1 MSSIPDIDSLIP
13 HRPPMLL
20 VDQIISIEDNQITCT
35 KQFRQEEYFF
45 QGHYPDHPIVPGV
58 ILCEAAMQAGAAL
71 LSSNFSDNMSGG
83 VPVATRIN
91 DVRLKQMVAPGDCIE
106 INVTLDE
113 QVSNAFFMTA
123 RVTLE
128 GKMAVRFQFACTMA
142 TPSDNN
148 GNE

>member
-1 MSSIPDIDSLIP
+1 MSSIPDIESLIP

-20 VDQIISIEDNQITCT
+20 VDEIISIEEDQITCR
-35 KQFRQEEYFF
+35 KQFRQDEYFF
-45 QGHYPDHPIVPGV
+45 QGHYPYHPILQWV
-58 ILCEAAMQAGAAL
+58 ILCEAAMQAGAAF

-113 QVSNAFFMTA
+113 QVSSAFFMTA

-142 TPSDNN
+142 KPSDNN